1 MLDGDKLLESIRTG
15 LSQSTGEAVSL
26 EWGGHLAGGDI
37 NQAALLTDGKRQW
50 FLKYHSNAPA
60 GMFAAEA
67 WALREIS
74 GTGCI
79 RAPAPVA
86 YGTTGDTDW
95 LVLEYIDLHR
105 SGSESL
111 LGEHLAALHRVS
123 TGTHGWDHD
132 NYIGSTP
139 QINARH
145 ADWVEFWR
153 DCRLRPQLEMAQAA
167 GFRGHLAETG
177 SRLLENLHLLLA
189 GHEPLPSLLHGDLW
203 SGNKAFTQDGWP
215 VIFDPASYYGDR
227 ETDIAMTELF
237 GGFGPGFYAAYQSS
251 FPLTDGYRLRRDL
264 YKLYHLLNHLNLFG
278 GGYLSRC
285 ERIINS
291 LLSQVL

>member
-1 MLDGDKLLESIRTG
+1 MSNSDELLESIRAG
-15 LSQSTGEAVSL
+15 LSETTAEAAHL
-26 EWGGHLAGGDI
+26 EWAANLPGGDI

-60 GMFAAEA
+60 GMFTAEA
-67 WALREIS
+67 RALQAIS

-79 RAPAPVA
+79 RVPAPVA

-95 LVLEYIDLHR
+95 LVLEHLDLHR
-105 SGSESL
+105 GGSETL
-111 LGEHLAALHRVS
+111 LGEQLAALHRV
-123 TGTHGWDHD
+123 TAGTHGWDHD

-139 QINARH
+139 QINTRH
-145 ADWVEFWR
+145 AGWVEFWR
-153 DCRLRPQLEMAQAA
+153 NCRLQPQLDMAQAA
-167 GFRGHLAETG
+167 GFRGHLAEAG

-189 GHEPLPSLLHGDLW
+189 GHDPAPSLLHGDLW
-203 SGNKAFTQDGWP
+203 SGNKAFTADGRP

-237 GGFGPGFYAAYQSS
+237 GGFGPDFYAAYQSAY
-251 FPLTDGYRLRRDL
+251 PLADGYRLRRDL

-285 ERIINS
+285 GRVIND
-291 LLSQVL
+291 LLAGIR